1 MIRPMPDRLGLLRQ
15 PAYRAFW
22 IGQSISF
29 IGSHV
34 TELALPLTAVI
45 VLDAA
50 PEQMGLLTAIGYV
63 PFLLI
68 GLLAGVWVDRMRR
81 RPILI
86 ATDLVSAAAIA
97 VIPAAAVVGLLR
109 MEILYGVAF
118 VFGMV
123 EVIAPVAYQS
133 FMPTLVGRDRLV
145 EGSAKLEASHSV
157 ASIVGPSLG
166 GYLVQVLTA
175 PIALLVDSVSYLVS
189 AAALASIRVTE
200 PAPLPRAEEATI
212 RRQIG
217 EGLHLVAATPILRSL
232 VACGSIHNFFS
243 RMIDALFVL
252 FAVDTVGLSPVDIGL
267 ILAAGGPGA
276 LIGATVVERAGR
288 LIGVG
293 RVILLSQIL
302 TGISRLLV
310 PIAGL
315 VGGGGAAIA
324 VLAASTFLLGLVRVT
339 FNITQ
344 VSLRVAITEDRMHG
358 RVNATMRFIMW
369 GVTPFG
375 ALAGGLLATTALGI
389 EGTLWLAAFGVLLA
403 FVPLLAPSLR
413 TVRRIPS

>member
-1 MIRPMPDRLGLLRQ
+1 MPDRLGLLRE

-29 IGSHV
+29 VGSHV

-45 VLDAA
+45 VLDAT

-97 VIPAAAVVGLLR
+97 LIPAAAVVDVLG
-109 MEILYGVAF
+109 MGILYGVAF
-118 VFGMV
+118 VFGVV

-133 FMPTLVGRDRLV
+133 FMPTLVGRGRLV

-189 AAALASIRVTE
+189 AGTLASIRVAE
-200 PAPLPRAEEATI
+200 PPPLPRAEEATI

-217 EGLHLVAATPILRSL
+217 EGLRLVTATPILRSL

-252 FAVDTVGLSPVDIGL
+252 YAVDSVGLSPVDIGL
-267 ILAAGGPGA
+267 VLAAGGPGA

-288 LIGVG
+288 MIGVG
-293 RVILLSQIL
+293 RVIVVSQVL

-310 PIAGL
+310 PIAGI
-315 VGGGGAAIA
+315 VGGGAAAII

-358 RVNATMRFIMW
+358 RVNATMRFVMW

-375 ALAGGLLATTALGI
+375 ALAGGLLAVTALGI
-389 EGTLWLAAFGVLLA
+389 EGTLVLAGIGVLTA
-403 FVPLLAPSLR
+403 TVPLLVPALR
-413 TVRRIPS
+413 SVRDIPAHG